1 MEVRARKP
9 TARGSSAAWVATV
22 VIVKVEVGLLL
33 FRNVTEVGDEL
44 QVGAGAGPC
53 TVHVN
58 AIGLVNERAA
68 DIVKPDA
75 WIRDCRCH

>member
-44 QVGAGAGPC
+44 QVVLEPGLAPC
-53 TVHVN
+53 TSTQS
-58 AIGLVNERAA
+58 G
-68 DIVKPDA
+68 
-75 WIRDCRCH
+75 W